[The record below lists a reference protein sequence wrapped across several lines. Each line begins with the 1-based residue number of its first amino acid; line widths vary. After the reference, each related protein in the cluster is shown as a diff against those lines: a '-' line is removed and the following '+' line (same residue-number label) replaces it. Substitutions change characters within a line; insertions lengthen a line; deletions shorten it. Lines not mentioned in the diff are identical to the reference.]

1 MSVPWSH
8 NCVYTIDGRVLQR
21 LRLGHIQ
28 NICMMVNTLI
38 WRPSKFAHSGGEG
51 GKSAKNKQTSIWRP
65 SSQTAGC
72 IKGPVCL
79 FRMDPVTFTHPRAG
93 RARTNSVTALE
104 RRVQRREKSLVCL
117 PEEVTWP
124 ALFHTPYVR
133 KKKSLCFCFCGETD
147 IHTKHFVVWVRIGW
161 ASHQWGEGGV
171 RMNCARDAS
180 CFAPASWNIA
190 LFFYFQCCK
199 NKVSLS
205 VSHDSGL

>member
-1 MSVPWSH
+1 
-8 NCVYTIDGRVLQR
+8 
-21 LRLGHIQ
+21 
-28 NICMMVNTLI
+28 MVEYCSGSDWVTSRTFAWWWTL
-38 WRPSKFAHSGGEG
+38 WYGDLLNLPTVVGGG
-51 GKSAKNKQTSIWRP
+51 DQKKNKQTSIWRP

-133 KKKSLCFCFCGETD
+133 KKKSLCFCFCGETYTQSTSWSGPGLAEPV
-147 IHTKHFVVWVRIGW
+147 ISEEREGW
-161 ASHQWGEGGV
+161 GWT
-171 RMNCARDAS
+171 
-180 CFAPASWNIA
+180 A
-190 LFFYFQCCK
+190 L
-199 NKVSLS
+199 VTLP
-205 VSHDSGL
+205 VLTRHL